1 MMQAYRGHDDATERA
16 GADAQLLTY
25 LAQRPD
31 IVQKAAE
38 RDEPAARHLVERLG
52 CLRGLLSQKE
62 PENDAQLP

>member
-1 MMQAYRGHDDATERA
+1 MHNYRGHDDAIERA
-16 GADAQLLTY
+16 GADATLLAY

-62 PENDAQLP
+62 PSDVQPE